1 MKNQKGFSL
10 IELLIVIVIIGIIAA
25 IAIPSLLRARV
36 SANEAGTIG
45 DNRTVSSA
53 MVAYSSANG
62 GFFDNV
68 FTCLSAP
75 NGCIP
80 QYPATA
86 PTFLDTSLTA
96 SPLAK
101 SGYQRVFTGDRR
113 PSASTPSSTPPR
125 APVCTA
131 TIRLRSRRTARAC
144 APSAPTLRERFAST
158 PLARPLAAFL
168 LPGCPSPARCF
179 RSRSRCSSQCWG
191 ASAPLFFCCS
201 SSASAR
207 EPHAES
213 GCCFAT
219 LFRRSRPLRSKITDE
234 RH

>member
-75 NGCIP
+75 TGCIP
-80 QYPATA
+80 SYPATA

-101 SGYQRVFTGDRR
+101 SGYTRVFTGDATAAGLNVLVNSPTSTGMYCYDSTAVAQNSTGVR
-113 PSASTPSSTPPR
+113 SFSTDASGKICFDPAGAAIGCVPATGLP
-125 APVCTA
+125 AACTV
-131 TIRLRSRRTARAC
+131 
-144 APSAPTLRERFAST
+144 
-158 PLARPLAAFL
+158 
-168 LPGCPSPARCF
+168 LP
-179 RSRSRCSSQCWG
+179 
-191 ASAPLFFCCS
+191 
-201 SSASAR
+201 
-207 EPHAES
+207 
-213 GCCFAT
+213 
-219 LFRRSRPLRSKITDE
+219 
-234 RH
+234 